1 MLEAIT
7 GGGRLKGK
15 ARKQAKLAP
24 SEPATALPTKYV
36 IRIRG
41 FTVLARYILEKT
53 IAVPLLFQS
62 TLNRAISARAGFGAK
77 LTEHGSGPDLA
88 ADAKHENFVCAETY
102 DTLPNRFAG
111 LDIYQPS
118 AAFLAAPDI
127 QRPTKP
133 DADPVDYVAE
143 ISTSLEDTIT
153 TLWMLMDDMNTA
165 RAFLQSIWKNASN
178 STVLLTADE
187 VQRIIELCAYE
198 TSTDEE
204 TGQTLL
210 CQIED
215 EKKVREKKKLRHE
228 FESGSKL
235 SKSGRGEPR
244 VSFSVMMD
252 LLVNALQA
260 ETVEFPFPY
269 VMMHRRCW
277 QLFRHACETEDH
289 VANLGPLKAAAQAV
303 NEIQD
308 SGFDRAIVEDVLKGV
323 MSIGVG
329 TID

>member
-1 MLEAIT
+1 MTPPGDDRSSL
-7 GGGRLKGK
+7 
-15 ARKQAKLAP
+15 Q
-24 SEPATALPTKYV
+24 
-36 IRIRG
+36 
-41 FTVLARYILEKT
+41 
-53 IAVPLLFQS
+53 
-62 TLNRAISARAGFGAK
+62 
-77 LTEHGSGPDLA
+77 D
-88 ADAKHENFVCAETY
+88 

-277 QLFRHACETEDH
+277 QLFRHVRDACEPQLRQL
-289 VANLGPLKAAAQAV
+289 LGPNYLETESQH
-303 NEIQD
+303 
-308 SGFDRAIVEDVLKGV
+308 SRAISFYRHARPKTTLPTWGR
-323 MSIGVG
+323 
-329 TID
+329 